1 MRPTGSHAADT
12 TNVCPPKRAG
22 EPRPYK
28 VRNMRLLVIEDE
40 VDLVRVI
47 QQALEEE
54 GFSIDTAMD
63 GEVGL
68 SKARSWDYD
77 AIILDIMLP
86 RLDGFGVLRELRKGK
101 RTPVLLLT
109 ARDELADKVRGFDSG
124 ADDYVTKPF
133 EIDELVARVR
143 ALIRRSANQPSPRI
157 EVGDVEVDMAARTV
171 TKDGRAVAL
180 TAKEYALVELLVLH
194 RGKLVT
200 RTMIYD
206 HIYDEHDD
214 TFSNVVDVYV
224 ANLRRKL
231 GKDFIETRRGMG
243 YIVGGQVGG

>member
-1 MRPTGSHAADT
+1 
-12 TNVCPPKRAG
+12 
-22 EPRPYK
+22 
-28 VRNMRLLVIEDE
+28 MRLLVIEDE
-40 VDLVRVI
+40 HDLLRVI
-47 QQALEEE
+47 QQSLEEE
-54 GFSIDTAMD
+54 GFAVDTAMD

-68 SKARSWDYD
+68 AKAKSWDYD
-77 AIILDIMLP
+77 AIILDLMLP
-86 RLDGFGVLRELRKGK
+86 RLDGFSVLRELRKAK

-109 ARDELADKVRGFDSG
+109 ARDATADKVKGFDSG

-133 EIDELVARVR
+133 EIDELTARVR
-143 ALIRRSANQPSPRI
+143 ALIRRSANQPSPVI
-157 EVGDVEVDMAARTV
+157 EVGDVRIDTAARTV
-171 TKDGRAVAL
+171 KKDGEPVTL
-180 TAKEYALVELLVLH
+180 TAKEYALVELLVLN

-206 HIYDEHDD
+206 HIYDENDD

-243 YIVGGQVGG
+243 YIVGG

>member
-1 MRPTGSHAADT
+1 
-12 TNVCPPKRAG
+12 
-22 EPRPYK
+22 
-28 VRNMRLLVIEDE
+28 MRLLVIEDE

>member
-1 MRPTGSHAADT
+1 
-12 TNVCPPKRAG
+12 
-22 EPRPYK
+22 
-28 VRNMRLLVIEDE
+28 MRLLVIEDE
-40 VDLVRVI
+40 HDLLRVI
-47 QQALEEE
+47 QQSLEEE
-54 GFSIDTAMD
+54 GFAVDTALD

-68 SKARSWDYD
+68 SKAKSWDYD

-86 RLDGFGVLRELRKGK
+86 RLDGFAVLRELRKTK

-109 ARDELADKVRGFDSG
+109 ARDGTADKVKGFDSG

-133 EIDELVARVR
+133 EIDELTARVR
-143 ALIRRSANQPSPRI
+143 ALIRRSANQPSPVIEICDVRI
-157 EVGDVEVDMAARTV
+157 DTAARTV
-171 TKDGRAVAL
+171 KRDGEPVTL
-180 TAKEYALVELLVLH
+180 TAKEYALVELLVLN

-206 HIYDEHDD
+206 HIYDENDD

-231 GKDFIETRRGMG
+231 GKEFIETRRGMG
-243 YIVGGQVGG
+243 YIVGG

>member
-1 MRPTGSHAADT
+1 
-12 TNVCPPKRAG
+12 
-22 EPRPYK
+22 
-28 VRNMRLLVIEDE
+28 MRLLVIEDE
-40 VDLVRVI
+40 LDLLRVI
-47 QQALEEE
+47 QQSLEEE
-54 GFSIDTAMD
+54 GFSVDTAVD

-68 SKARSWDYD
+68 GKARSWDYD
-77 AIILDIMLP
+77 AIILDLMLP
-86 RLDGFGVLRELRKGK
+86 RLDGFSLLRELRKTK

-109 ARDELADKVRGFDSG
+109 ARDATADKVKGFDGG

-133 EIDELVARVR
+133 EIDELTARVR
-143 ALIRRSANQPSPRI
+143 ALIRRSANQPSPLI
-157 EVGDVEVDMAARTV
+157 TVGDVHIDTAARTV
-171 TKDGRAVAL
+171 TKDGQPVAL
-180 TAKEYALVELLVLH
+180 TAKEYALVELLVLN

-206 HIYDEHDD
+206 HIYDENDD

-243 YIVGGQVGG
+243 YIVGG

>member
-1 MRPTGSHAADT
+1 METSRD
-12 TNVCPPKRAG
+12 
-22 EPRPYK
+22 
-28 VRNMRLLVIEDE
+28 MRLLVIEDE

-109 ARDELADKVRGFDSG
+109 ARDELADKVKGFDSG

-171 TKDGRAVAL
+171 KKEGQAVAL

-243 YIVGGQVGG
+243 YIVGGHVGG

>member
-1 MRPTGSHAADT
+1 MDARPCGTAAKHRGIG
-12 TNVCPPKRAG
+12 N
-22 EPRPYK
+22 

-40 VDLVRVI
+40 IDLVRVI

-171 TKDGRAVAL
+171 KKAGQAVAL

>member
-1 MRPTGSHAADT
+1 
-12 TNVCPPKRAG
+12 
-22 EPRPYK
+22 
-28 VRNMRLLVIEDE
+28 MRLLIIEDE
-40 VDLVRVI
+40 HDLLRVI
-47 QQALEEE
+47 QQSLEEE
-54 GFSIDTAMD
+54 GFAVDTAMD

-68 SKARSWDYD
+68 SKAKSWDYD
-77 AIILDIMLP
+77 AIILDLMLP
-86 RLDGFGVLRELRKGK
+86 RLDGFSVLRELRKAK

-109 ARDELADKVRGFDSG
+109 ARDATADKVKGFDSG

-133 EIDELVARVR
+133 EIDELTARVR
-143 ALIRRSANQPSPRI
+143 ALIRRSANQPSPVI
-157 EVGDVEVDMAARTV
+157 EVGDVRIDTAARTV
-171 TKDGRAVAL
+171 KKDGEPVTL
-180 TAKEYALVELLVLH
+180 TAKEYALVELLVLN

-206 HIYDEHDD
+206 HIYDENDD

-243 YIVGGQVGG
+243 YIVGG